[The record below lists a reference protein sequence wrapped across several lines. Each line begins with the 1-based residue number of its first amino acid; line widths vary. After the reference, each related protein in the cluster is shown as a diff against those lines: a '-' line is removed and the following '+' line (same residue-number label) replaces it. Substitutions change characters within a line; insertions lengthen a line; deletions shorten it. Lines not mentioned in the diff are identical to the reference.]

1 MNEIVIDQTTG
12 ETLYSCR
19 WTAGGDVLLSDGSA
33 SEVWGTGG
41 RTASSYAV
49 TMLEDAPSG
58 HYVGDFDPDG
68 NIGVG
73 LYKVTVFNQAGANP
87 ANADMAIGMGEINW
101 GGKAEITHG
110 VLSAQ
115 KSQLLNIYNK

>member
-1 MNEIVIDQTTG
+1 MNETVLDTFTG

-19 WTAGGDVLLSDGSA
+19 WTADGDVLLSDGSA
-33 SEVWGTGG
+33 AEVWGTGG

-49 TMLEDAPSG
+49 EMFEDAPSG

-68 NIGVG
+68 NIGIG
-73 LYKVTVFNQAGANP
+73 LYKVVVFSQAGDNP
-87 ANADMAIGMGEINW
+87 QNSDMAIGRGEMDWN
-101 GGKAEITHG
+101 GSSEITHG

-115 KSQLLNIYNK
+115 KSQVLNIYKG